1 MEVMLVS
8 SFNLDAAVDAESN
21 RTQEK
26 QKNIADA
33 RNSAEAEATKILTL
47 QFQSELDDALDRP
60 FQNALQLLV
69 LPITQISVLS
79 MVACFQYLNTNFYLR
94 RTTVL
99 DSFYWEINYLS
110 NTINCSPDS
119 LKSRL
124 LIEMGK
130 LKSQL
135 KEGS

>member
-1 MEVMLVS
+1 MEITLVS
-8 SFNLDAAVDAESN
+8 SFNLDAAVDAKSN

-26 QKNIADA
+26 QKSIADA
-33 RNSAEAEATKILTL
+33 RNSAEAEAIKILTL

-79 MVACFQYLNTNFYLR
+79 VVACFQYLNTNFYLR

-130 LKSQL
+130 LKSQI